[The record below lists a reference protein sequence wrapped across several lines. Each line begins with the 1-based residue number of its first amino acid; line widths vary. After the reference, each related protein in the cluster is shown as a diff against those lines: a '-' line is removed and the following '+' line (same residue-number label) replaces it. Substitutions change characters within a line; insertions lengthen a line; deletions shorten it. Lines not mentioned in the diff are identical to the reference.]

1 MIKVRLEKNILL
13 LLAVLC
19 VMMPVVQSC
28 SDTDD
33 KRIERIMGRMT
44 LKQKVCQMFVVRPE
58 VLAGAG
64 GKAVTGLTDEM
75 AGNFARYPAGGFC
88 LFAQNILTPE
98 QTLRFTDDLHS
109 LKPAPILCI
118 DEEGGRVARI
128 AHNASFGKRQFES
141 MTALASSG
149 GEPAV
154 YEASRYIGEYVR
166 DYGFDVDFAPVA
178 DVNTNPDNIVI
189 GARAFSD
196 NPDEAAKMVASYLKG
211 FEDAGIIGCLKH
223 FPGHGDTSE
232 DTHAGFAA
240 SYKTW
245 EQMDTC
251 EMVTFKEGIASGVPM
266 IMVAH
271 IAAPNV
277 TGTDTP
283 ATMSQI
289 LTTDKL
295 RGELGFEGIIITDA
309 LEMGAIAKRYSSA
322 EAAVSA
328 VKAGADIV
336 LMPADFQQ
344 AVDGVVRAVEEG
356 SIDMERIDAS
366 VRRILEM
373 KASKGLL

>member
-44 LKQKVCQMFVVRPE
+44 LKQKVCQMFIVRPE
-58 VLAGAG
+58 ALAGAG

-88 LFAQNILTPE
+88 LFAHNISDPE

-128 AHNASFGKRQFES
+128 ARNASFGKRQFES

-232 DTHAGFAA
+232 DTHAGYAA

-245 EQMDTC
+245 EQMDSC
-251 EMVTFKEGIASGVPM
+251 EMITFRAGIAAGAPM

-283 ATMSQI
+283 ATMSPM

-295 RGELGFEGIIITDA
+295 RGELGFNGIIVTDA
-309 LEMGAIAKRYSSA
+309 LEMAAISKRYTPA
-322 EAAVSA
+322 EAAVNA
-328 VKAGADIV
+328 IQAGADIV
-336 LMPADFQQ
+336 LMPSDFPQ
-344 AVDGVVRAVEEG
+344 AVDGVVSAVESG
-356 SIDMERIDAS
+356 TITPSRIDES
-366 VRRILEM
+366 LRRIL
-373 KASKGLL
+373 KLKSSAGIL